1 MDRVE
6 SHDAGLG
13 TVSFT
18 PPRPLRPD
26 DDIAAFDCGRDALNE
41 WLVRRALRSERER
54 DARTYV
60 SCETDGGRVVGYY
73 CLAASSVQRS
83 TASAAQSRNAP
94 DPIPAVLLGRLAVDR
109 AFQGARL
116 GTSLLHD
123 AVVNATTAAERIGQR
138 ALMVEALDDNAAA
151 FYARHGFKPF
161 TNQPLRLFHRL

>member
-1 MDRVE
+1 MERVE
-6 SHDAGLG
+6 RHEAGLG
-13 TVSFT
+13 TVTFT

-26 DDIAAFDCGRDALNE
+26 DEIAAFDCGRDALND

-60 SCETDGGRVVGYY
+60 SCETNGGRVVGYY
-73 CLAASSVQRS
+73 CLAASSVARAS
-83 TASAAQSRNAP
+83 TSGALSRNAP

-109 AFQGARL
+109 EFQGARL

-123 AVVNATTAAERIGQR
+123 AVVNATAAAERIGLR
-138 ALMVEALDDNAAA
+138 ALIVDALDDNAAA

-161 TNQPLRLFHRL
+161 TGQSLRLFHRL